1 MIEQICQEAGRPASR
16 WKIGYC
22 TNVHAGVDLPAAQGN
37 LLRFA
42 VPIREALGAQSELPV
57 GLWLAEPAARSLQID
72 QRVGS
77 FREWLEVQKLLPFTF
92 NGFPQGDFH
101 QPVVKQRV
109 YEPSWDT
116 RERRDYTL
124 LLIDH
129 LHALLPAG
137 EIGSI
142 STLPLGWGKPEWSD
156 ERFRQASKHLEEV
169 AEYLQKLEE
178 TTGRRIVIAIE
189 PEPGCVLDTSKD
201 MVDFF
206 SAYLSDSGNGER
218 NRRYLTIC
226 HDICHAAVMFESQK
240 NFFDSLRSA
249 GLLIGKIQVSAA
261 LEVRW
266 SELSAERRGQG
277 LKFLSQF
284 AEDRYLHQTGILSK
298 TGFSLWE
305 DLPQLLACYPIQD
318 IGNPASLRTET
329 TREPRDLD
337 ASSLEESIWRIHFH
351 VPICESKIGE
361 LYSTQG
367 EIKECFTLLNQA
379 DYRDLCPTGHLE
391 VETYAWSV
399 IPTHL
404 RQNDL
409 VQSITSEIRWLRDYL
424 TDIHFGV

>member
-1 MIEQICQEAGRPASR
+1 MIDQGCPEVGRPASR
-16 WKIGYC
+16 WKTGYC
-22 TNVHAGVDLPAAQGN
+22 TNVHAGVDLAAAQSN
-37 LLRFA
+37 LLRYA
-42 VPIREALGAQSELPV
+42 VPIREALGPESLLPV
-57 GLWLAEPAARSLQID
+57 GLWLAEPAARTLQLD
-72 QRVGS
+72 QQVTS
-77 FREWLEVQKLLPFTF
+77 FREWLESQRLLPFTF

-109 YEPSWDT
+109 YQPSWDT
-116 RERRDYTL
+116 RERLDYTL

-129 LHALLPAG
+129 LHALLPVG

-156 ERFRQASKHLEEV
+156 ERFRQAAEHLEEV
-169 AEYLQKLEE
+169 AEYLRKLEE

-206 SAYLSDSGNGER
+206 SVYLSDSRNIER
-218 NRRYLTIC
+218 NRRYLTVC
-226 HDICHAAVMFESQK
+226 HDICHAAVMFESHK

-249 GLLIGKIQVSAA
+249 GLLVGKIQVSAA

-266 SELSAERRGQG
+266 SELSTEHRGQG
-277 LKFLSQF
+277 LQFLSQF

-298 TGFSLWE
+298 TGFSLWD
-305 DLPQLLACYPIQD
+305 DLPQLLACYPMKD
-318 IGNPASLRTET
+318 FGKLAALRSET
-329 TREPRDLD
+329 TLEPRDLD
-337 ASSLEESIWRIHFH
+337 VGSLEESIWRIHFH

-379 DYRDLCPTGHLE
+379 DYLDLCPTGHLE

-409 VQSITSEIRWLRDYL
+409 AQSITGEIRWLRDFL
-424 TDIHFGV
+424 TEIHFGI